1 MDINKLN
8 DIFRD
13 FQKVFDK
20 TCNAA
25 LKIGLKSVT
34 HTELHILE
42 AIGEGTVS
50 MNELSEKLDITMG
63 TATVAINKLTEK
75 GFIDRERSDKDRRK
89 VFVSLT
95 GSGKDALAYHDSYH
109 EMIMSSIT
117 EKVPEKELKV
127 FMEVY
132 GKMLNSLKNESG
144 YFRPLVITDFPV
156 GAMVSIVEIKGT
168 PIVQNYF
175 ADHGIK
181 NFSILEVME
190 ADADGIFNLKK
201 PDGQILKLN
210 VLDAKNLV
218 GVKRFIKEK

>member
-8 DIFRD
+8 DVFRN

-42 AIGEGTVS
+42 AIGDKTVS
-50 MNELSEKLDITMG
+50 MNELSERLDITMG

-75 GFIDRERSDKDRRK
+75 GFIARERSEKDRRK

-95 GSGKDALAYHDSYH
+95 ESGIDALAYHDSYH

-117 EKVPEKELKV
+117 ENIPDDELKS
-127 FMEVY
+127 FTDVY
-132 GKMLNSLKNESG
+132 ESMLNSLKNESG
-144 YFRPLVITDFPV
+144 YFRPMVITEFPV
-156 GAMVSIVEIKGT
+156 GTKVSIVEIKGT
-168 PIVQNYF
+168 PIVQNF
-175 ADHGIK
+175 FSDHGIK
-181 NFSILEVME
+181 NFSILEVLE
-190 ADADGIFNLKK
+190 SNEKESFAIKTPKK
-201 PDGQILKLN
+201 KMLKLN
-210 VLDAKNLV
+210 ILDAKNLV

>member
-1 MDINKLN
+1 MDINRLN

-13 FQKVFDK
+13 FQKLFDK

-75 GFIDRERSDKDRRK
+75 GFIYRERSNRDRRK

-95 GSGKDALAYHDSYH
+95 SSGKEALAYHDSYH

-117 EKVPEKELKV
+117 ENIPEKELKV
-127 FMEVY
+127 FLDVY
-132 GKMLNSLKNESG
+132 DTMLSSLENESG
-144 YFRPLVITDFPV
+144 YFRPMVITDFPN
-156 GAMVSIVEIKGT
+156 GTKVSIVEIKGT

-175 ADHGIK
+175 ADHDIK
-181 NFSILEVME
+181 NFSILEVINT
-190 ADADGIFNLKK
+190 DADGMFSLKK
-201 PDGQILKLN
+201 PDNNILKLN
-210 VLDAKNLV
+210 ILDAKNLV

>member
-1 MDINKLN
+1 MDVNKLN
-8 DIFRD
+8 DVFRN

-50 MNELSEKLDITMG
+50 MNELSERLDITMG

-75 GFIDRERSDKDRRK
+75 GFIDRERSEKDRRK

-95 GSGKDALAYHDSYH
+95 ASGTDALAYHDSYH

-117 EKVPEKELKV
+117 ENIPEKELKIFV
-127 FMEVY
+127 DVY
-132 GKMLNSLKNESG
+132 ESMLNSLKNESG
-144 YFRPLVITDFPV
+144 YFRPMLITEFPV
-156 GAMVSIVEIKGT
+156 GTKVSIVEIKGT

-175 ADHGIK
+175 SEHGIK
-181 NFSILEVME
+181 NFSILEVIE
-190 ADADGIFNLKK
+190 SDEKEIFALRK
-201 PDGQILKLN
+201 PDKKILKLN
-210 VLDAKNLV
+210 ILDAKNLV
-218 GVKRFIKEK
+218 GVKRFIKER

>member
-13 FQKVFDK
+13 FQKLFDK

-25 LKIGLKSVT
+25 LRIGLQSLT

-42 AIGEGTVS
+42 AIGEGTVA
-50 MNELSEKLDITMG
+50 MNELSERLDITMG

-75 GFIDRERSDKDRRK
+75 GFIYRERSNRDRRK

-95 GSGKDALAYHDSYH
+95 DNGKEALAYHDNYH
-109 EMIMSSIT
+109 DMIMSSIT
-117 EKVPEKELKV
+117 ENIPEKELKV

-132 GKMLNSLKNESG
+132 DTMLSSLENESG
-144 YFRPLVITDFPV
+144 YFRPMVITDFTP
-156 GAMVSIVEIKGT
+156 GTKVSIVEIKGT

-181 NFSILEVME
+181 NFSILEVMNT
-190 ADADGIFNLKK
+190 D
-201 PDGQILKLN
+201 PDGMLDLKTPDNKILKLN